1 MPEDVLRERFSRSA
15 DLIASRQDARAADLE
30 REIRHFVQPRGDERA
45 LDVGT
50 GAGALA
56 LALAPHVREVVGVDL
71 VPELL
76 ERARERATGLEHVR
90 FVEGD
95 ATRLPFDSYSFDLA
109 GTLRTLHHVERPELV
124 LAEMTRV
131 TRPGGV
137 VLVVDQ
143 IAPFDTLAALSL
155 DQFERVRDPTHTRL
169 LPDADLR
176 QLFEANGLVLRREEV
191 RQERRELQPYLDLA
205 GCEGDARDRAL
216 AAAPQGGAAYTATV
230 AWYLLDR
237 R

>member
-1 MPEDVLRERFSRSA
+1 MSDEARERFGRTA
-15 DLIASRQDARAADLE
+15 ERIAALQDERAPELAARV
-30 REIRHFVQPRGDERA
+30 RRFVSPAGSERA
-45 LDVGT
+45 LDAGC

-56 LALAPHVREVVGVDL
+56 LALAPFVREVVGVDL

-76 ERARERATGLEHVR
+76 AKARERAVGLEHVQ

-95 ATRLPFDSYSFDLA
+95 ATRLPFDSYSFDLT

-124 LAEMTRV
+124 LAEITRV

-143 IAPFDTLAALSL
+143 IGPFDPLAAVAL
-155 DQFERVRDPTHTRL
+155 DQFEQARDPTHTRL
-169 LPDADLR
+169 LPDADMR
-176 QLFEANGLVLRREEV
+176 QLFEANSLVLRRDHV
-191 RQERRELQPYLDLA
+191 RQERRDLEPYLDLA
-205 GCEGDARDRAL
+205 GCEGYERDRAR
-216 AAAPQGGAAYTATV
+216 AAAPHGPSAYTATV